1 LVIYLTILVLEIC
14 QLCIV
19 KTVHGERFWQNQY
32 NVTRPFTFYREP
44 TNKMKSLLNF
54 TFLILL
60 TFQGFSQDASIRKK
74 EFLLDKGTAI
84 SGYDP
89 TAYFSGKTQKG
100 KKEFS
105 YTQEGVNYLFAN
117 ANNLETFKKNPAK
130 YEPQYGGWCAF
141 AMGSKGEKVEVDPET
156 FKIVNGKLY
165 LFYHTF
171 FSNTLTDWNKDENA
185 LKTKADVNWSKHIK
199 K

>member
-1 LVIYLTILVLEIC
+1 MIHLGIC

-19 KTVHGERFWQNQY
+19 KTVHGKRVMVNGFSKINI
-32 NVTRPFTFYREP
+32 TRPFTFLPFTVNRQR
-44 TNKMKSLLNF
+44 KMKSLLNL
-54 TFLILL
+54 TVLTLL
-60 TFQGFSQDASIRKK
+60 TFAGFSQDASIRKK
-74 EFLLDKGTAI
+74 EFLLDKGIAI

-89 TAYFSGKTQKG
+89 TAYFSRNAQKG

-105 YTQEGVNYLFAN
+105 YTQEGVNYQFAN

-130 YEPQYGGWCAF
+130 YEPQYGGWCAY

-156 FKIVNGKLY
+156 FKIVNGKLF

-185 LKTKADVNWSKHIK
+185 LKTKADANWTKFIK
-199 K
+199 Q